1 MANMNFRKLGKTNI
15 KVSEISLGTWQLGSQ
30 WGMPFS
36 HEEAYKILDTASQL
50 GINCLDT
57 ADVYQ
62 GGLSEKT
69 IGEYIKTHDY
79 KPFVITKVGRKL
91 VEHTTKNYDE
101 AHIRGY
107 INDSRKNMGVDHLDM
122 VLLHCPPSDAYDE
135 PRIFKMMDQ
144 FVEQKII
151 KHYGVSVET
160 VEEALKAI
168 EYPGVEAIEIIFN
181 MFRLKPMEHFF
192 KEAKKKNVGV
202 IVRVPLASGLLTG
215 RYHQKTVFNPND
227 HRTFNRHGE
236 SFDKGETFSG
246 VDYELGLKAV
256 HELKKTFD
264 TENLAPIA
272 LRWILMFDAVSTVIP
287 GASKA
292 EQVRQNT
299 SATLLPPLSQTEM
312 REVERIYNQYIKS
325 SVHHLW

>member
-1 MANMNFRKLGKTNI
+1 MKLRKLGKTGI
-15 KVSEISLGTWQLGSQ
+15 EVSEISLGTWQLGNV

-36 HEEAYKILDTASQL
+36 HQEAFNILDAAKDE
-50 GINCLDT
+50 GISCLDT

-69 IGEYIKTHDY
+69 IGEYMRTHDY
-79 KPFVITKVGRKL
+79 HPFVITKVGRKL
-91 VEHTTKNYDE
+91 QEHIKENYNE
-101 AHIRGY
+101 ENIRKF
-107 INDSRKNMGVDHLDM
+107 INDSRKNIGVETLDM
-122 VLLHCPPSDAYDE
+122 VLLHCPPNVAYDE

-144 FVEQKII
+144 FVLEKKI
-151 KHYGVSVET
+151 KHYGVSVEKI
-160 VEEALKAI
+160 EEALRAM

-181 MFRLKPMEHFF
+181 MFRLKPIEKFF
-192 KEAKKKNVGV
+192 AEAKKKNVGV

-215 RYHQKTVFNPND
+215 KFQQKTTFNPND

-236 SFDKGETFSG
+236 AFDKGETFSG
-246 VDYELGLKAV
+246 VDYELGLQAV
-256 HELKKTFD
+256 KELKKLFN

-287 GASKA
+287 GASRS
-292 EQVRQNT
+292 EQVRLN
-299 SATLLPPLSQTEM
+299 AVAANLAPLSKQQMEG
-312 REVERIYNQYIKS
+312 VELIYNKYIKS

>member
-1 MANMNFRKLGKTNI
+1 MKLRKLGKTNMM
-15 KVSEISLGTWQLGSQ
+15 VSEISLGTWQLGSQ

-36 HEEAYKILDTASQL
+36 HEEAYKILDSASLL

-91 VEHTTKNYDE
+91 EKHTKENYNEEHIKK
-101 AHIRGY
+101 Y
-107 INDSRKNMGVDHLDM
+107 INDSRKNMGVDALDM
-122 VLLHCPPSDAYDE
+122 VLLHCPPGDAYDE

-160 VEEALKAI
+160 VGEGLKAMA
-168 EYPGVEAIEIIFN
+168 YPGVEAIEIIFN

-215 RYHQKTVFNPND
+215 KYHQKTVFNPND
-227 HRTFNRHGE
+227 HRTFNRNGE

-256 HELKKTFD
+256 HELKKVFD

-292 EQVRQNT
+292 EQVKQNT
-299 SATLLPPLSQTEM
+299 VAAELPPLSQKEM
-312 REVERIYNQYIKS
+312 NEVEYIYNKYIKA